1 MNQSIKEYYDNLAPA
16 YDEDRFGNTYGQYI
30 DSQEKT
36 ILQKLLSH
44 SKDEKI
50 LDMGCGTGRFL
61 EFANYG
67 IDISPNMIEQ
77 SKRKFPNKTL
87 AVQSA
92 TSTDF
97 ESNYFDKIF
106 SFHVLMHLDKSTTN
120 DVLNEAH
127 RILKKEGTLII
138 DIPSKKRRKFT
149 NYKADNWHGAND
161 YTIEELKGIC
171 KNKWHIEK
179 HYGIAYFPIHRI
191 PNSLRVPLIK
201 IDNLLCRS
209 IFKEYASYLIVVLK
223 KL

>member
-1 MNQSIKEYYDNLAPA
+1 MNPTVKEYYDNLATE
-16 YDEDRFGNTYGQYI
+16 YDDDRFGNTYGQYI
-30 DSQEKT
+30 DRQEKV
-36 ILQKLLSH
+36 ILQKLLST
-44 SKDEKI
+44 SNDEKI

-77 SKRKFPNKTL
+77 SKLKFPNKTL
-87 AVQSA
+87 AVNSA

-97 ESNYFDKIF
+97 EAEYFDKIF
-106 SFHVLMHLDKSTTN
+106 SFHVLMHLDKTTTN
-120 DVLNEAH
+120 AVLDEAH

-138 DIPSKKRRKFT
+138 DVPSKKRRNFT

-161 YTIEELKGIC
+161 YTIEELNNIC
-171 KNKWHIEK
+171 SNKWKIEK
-179 HYGIAYFPIHRI
+179 HFGIAYFPIHRI
-191 PNSLRVPLIK
+191 PNSLRTPLIK